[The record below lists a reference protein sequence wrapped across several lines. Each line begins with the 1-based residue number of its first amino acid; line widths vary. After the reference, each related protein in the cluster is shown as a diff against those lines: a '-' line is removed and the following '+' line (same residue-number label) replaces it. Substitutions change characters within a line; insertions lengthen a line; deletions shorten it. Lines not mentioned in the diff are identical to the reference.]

1 MIILSSLIRLLSN
14 FSSKQWIVTLVFAV
28 FVRPWFGRPF
38 LGFHLVLSF
47 RRIYL
52 YLWFYLILC
61 FGRMYLISDFI
72 FNSGFISSLSFGRIY
87 LVSFFLEES
96 LWTYILASRIS
107 FVHAYFSFLWVSL
120 NEYTKIKDS
129 NNILENTSYIYLKIQ
144 TYVNIRPQAWHMLV
158 S

>member
-1 MIILSSLIRLLSN
+1 MSSLIRLPSN
-14 FSSKQWIVTLVFAV
+14 FSSKQWIVMLVFAV
-28 FVRPWFGRPF
+28 FVRPWFGRPL
-38 LGFHLVLSF
+38 LGFHLVLNF

-52 YLWFYLILC
+52 FLRFYLILF
-61 FGRMYLISDFI
+61 FGRMYLCFI
-72 FNSGFISSLSFGRIY
+72 FSSGFISSLSFGRIY

-96 LWTYILASRIS
+96 LWTYIPASRIS
-107 FVHAYFSFLWVSL
+107 FVPAYFSYLWVSL

-144 TYVNIRPQAWHMLV
+144 TYVNIRPQAWHMFV